1 MRRLLLA
8 VILAWSML
16 AEAEQALVLAGFLS
30 GNGLMNVCDG
40 TKSGELNA
48 NVSDYNSCVSYV
60 EGVADAETVF
70 VGWGNKQPDFCIPVD
85 TTDDQ
90 LRLVAL
96 RYMKERPEQWQLAAS
111 SLVINAF
118 VEAWPCPRTTA
129 EISHYEAA
137 QSCLAFLHYYNGA
150 IDGIWGESSQ
160 AASEVARKAY
170 GGTDGGFMKACE
182 GRGWTPPE

>member
-1 MRRLLLA
+1 
-8 VILAWSML
+8 ML
-16 AEAEQALVLAGFLS
+16 AEAEQELVLAGFFS
-30 GNGLMNVCDG
+30 GNGLMDVCDG

-60 EGVADAETVF
+60 QGVADAETVF

-118 VEAWPCPRTTA
+118 VEAWPCPRTTD
-129 EISHYEAA
+129 EISHHKAA

-170 GGTDGGFMKACE
+170 GDTDGGFMKACE

>member
-1 MRRLLLA
+1 MQRLSSW
-8 VILAWSML
+8 V
-16 AEAEQALVLAGFLS
+16 
-30 GNGLMNVCDG
+30 
-40 TKSGELNA
+40 GEIN
-48 NVSDYNSCVSYV
+48 N
-60 EGVADAETVF
+60 
-70 VGWGNKQPDFCIPVD
+70 PIFCIPVD

-118 VEAWPCPRTTA
+118 VEAWPCPRTTD
-129 EISHYEAA
+129 EISHYKAA

-160 AASEVARKAY
+160 AKKSLWRH
-170 GGTDGGFMKACE
+170 
-182 GRGWTPPE
+182 